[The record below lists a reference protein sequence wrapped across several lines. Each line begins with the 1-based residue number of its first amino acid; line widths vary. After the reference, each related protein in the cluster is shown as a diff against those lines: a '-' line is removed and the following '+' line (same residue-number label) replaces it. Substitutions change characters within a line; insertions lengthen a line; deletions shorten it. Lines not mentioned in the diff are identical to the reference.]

1 MPEADLSFTITTII
15 ALIALVSPILVALI
29 NNAHHSK
36 IRKMELQKQMEQK
49 QFDTYYSDKEKAY
62 SEFAHYAGTLV
73 AKIDYADSYSDLYSS
88 IHKVLL
94 LCDQEN
100 KQLLTDFINHLN
112 PVLIGKSDTT
122 QEWEEAYLVKLSA
135 LTVALNNELRSTA
148 NAISE
153 LYRPCTILRSLM
165 RKFHK

>member
-1 MPEADLSFTITTII
+1 MPEVELSLTITSII

-49 QFDTYYSDKEKAY
+49 QFDTYYSDKAKAY
-62 SEFAHYAGTLV
+62 SEFAHYAGALV
-73 AKIDYADSYSDLYSS
+73 AKIEYADSYSDLYSS

-94 LCDQEN
+94 MCSEEN
-100 KQLLTDFINHLN
+100 KQILADFINHLN
-112 PVLIGKSDTT
+112 PVLIGKSHIT
-122 QEWEEAYLVKLSA
+122 QEWEETYLAKLSV
-135 LTVALNNELRSTA
+135 LTIALNNELQSTA

-153 LYRPCTILRSLM
+153 LYRPCTIWQLLM
-165 RKFHK
+165 SKFHK